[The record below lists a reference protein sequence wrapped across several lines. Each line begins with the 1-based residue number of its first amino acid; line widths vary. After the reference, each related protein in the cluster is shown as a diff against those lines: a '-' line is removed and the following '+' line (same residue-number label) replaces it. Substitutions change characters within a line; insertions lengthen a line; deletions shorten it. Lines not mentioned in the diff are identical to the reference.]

1 LRRDAPRR
9 AATFRESTRT
19 RQTRRCRGAIYDLGL
34 GRGRR
39 TLMLNKIS
47 RVISQSVSH
56 ANNIRGPVNAM
67 LIKRTRRDRAPRVS
81 VIRPPPPPPPP
92 PTPEHS
98 FAGKNRGRGPGSLSL
113 SLSRERKGGIAEV
126 GERGRSS
133 LSRVY
138 RIDSGCRE
146 GETGSHRRPA
156 SRPEKET

>member
-98 FAGKNRGRGPGSLSL
+98 FAGKNRGRGPGGGQLDGSRRRRLPHPTIARDIKTRSTRARHLSCASLSL
-113 SLSRERKGGIAEV
+113 SLSLAGGKGG
-126 GERGRSS
+126 
-133 LSRVY
+133 SR
-138 RIDSGCRE
+138 R
-146 GETGSHRRPA
+146 
-156 SRPEKET
+156 